1 MKTIETLSAVCLL
14 VFVVLCG
21 SSALAQPESDD
32 RTLSPYFFVKSDDP
46 NLDQLPLKSTSAV
59 VNIAGVI
66 ADVTVT
72 QVYKN
77 EGSRP
82 IEAVYVFPAS
92 TRAAVYGM
100 QMTIGERTIIAH
112 IKKKEQAR
120 QEYEEAKQQGK
131 SASLL
136 EQHRP
141 NVFQMNVAN
150 ILPKDIIRVELKY
163 TELLVPTDRIYEF
176 VYPTVVGPRYSNQPE
191 ATAPASQRWVQNP
204 YLHQGE
210 PPTYSFDIEVNIAAG
225 LPIQQITCPS
235 HKVDIRYSGNANAA
249 VLLDRSETKGGN
261 RDYILQYQLAGD
273 RIESGLLLYQGEEEN
288 FFLMMLQPP
297 KRVSGEQIPG
307 REYIFI
313 VDVSGSMHGFP
324 LEISK
329 KLLKDLIGKLRATDR
344 FNLLLFAGG
353 STLMAEQSLT
363 ATSDNIAKAIA
374 VIANQRGGGG
384 TELLPALR
392 RALALPRD
400 EGFSRTVVIATDGYV
415 TVEEEA
421 FDLIRNHLGD
431 ANLFAFG
438 IGKSV
443 NRHIIEG
450 MAHVGMGEPFVIANP
465 EDAPSRAEA
474 FRKMIESPVLTR
486 IKLDIDGFET
496 MAAEPKAIPDV
507 LADRPV
513 VVFGKWQGE
522 PRGIMTVRGIAGRE
536 AYRQVIDVASATPLP
551 SNAALRYL
559 WARHRIMLLSDYNL
573 LRPDDERIAEVTRL
587 GLTYNLLT
595 NYTSFVAVDSIVRNA
610 DGRSTTVVQP
620 LPLPEG
626 VSDYAVGG
634 AAPRAMAA
642 AAPQPSTEFFRDER
656 RKYAAQEAVKV
667 QAEPEAKAPA
677 VKIEKVVVTGGLS
690 QDAVRNAAE
699 QKLHEILQCEP
710 NHTKSGRL
718 VISLTVN
725 ADGTVS
731 TVTVVSNQTGSQ
743 AIETCILKELKSL
756 RLPATSDGRP
766 ATATIT
772 LLFA

>member
-1 MKTIETLSAVCLL
+1 MKIRKTLSAACLL
-14 VFVVLCG
+14 VIIVLCG
-21 SSALAQPESDD
+21 SSALAQPESHD
-32 RTLSPYFFVKSDDP
+32 RTLSPYFFVKSDDAS
-46 NLDQLPLKSTSAV
+46 LDQLPLKSTSAV

-100 QMTIGERTIIAH
+100 QMTIGERTIIAQ
-112 IKKKEQAR
+112 IKEKEQAR
-120 QEYEEAKQQGK
+120 QEYEDAKRQGK

-136 EQHRP
+136 EQQRP

-150 ILPKDIIRVELKY
+150 IMPADVITVELKY

-210 PPTYSFDIEVNIAAG
+210 PPTYAFDITVNIAAG

-235 HKVDIRYSGNANAA
+235 HQVDIRYSGNANAA
-249 VLLDRSETKGGN
+249 VLLDRSETKSGN

-273 RIESGLLLYQGEEEN
+273 RIESGLLLYQGEKEN
-288 FFLMMLQPP
+288 FFLMLLQPP
-297 KRVSGEQIPG
+297 KRVTSDQIPS

-329 KLLKDLIGKLRATDR
+329 KLLKDLIGKLRPTDR
-344 FNLLLFAGG
+344 FNVLLFAGG
-353 STLMAEQSLT
+353 STLMAEQSLP

-374 VIANQRGGGG
+374 VITNQQGGGG

-392 RALALPRD
+392 RALSLPRG

-421 FDLIRNHLGD
+421 FDLIRNNLGN

-450 MAHVGMGEPFVIANP
+450 MAHVGMGEPFVITNP
-465 EDAPSRAEA
+465 EDAPSRAET
-474 FRKMIESPVLTR
+474 FRKMIQSPVLTR
-486 IKLDIDGFET
+486 IQLDIDGFEA
-496 MAAEPKAIPDV
+496 MAVEPKAIPDV

-513 VVFGKWQGE
+513 VVFGKWQGQ
-522 PRGIMTVRGIAGRE
+522 PRGTITVRGIAGSE
-536 AYRQVIDVASATPLP
+536 AYRRVIDVASATPLP

-573 LRPDDERIAEVTRL
+573 LRPSDERIAEVTHL
-587 GLTYNLLT
+587 GLAYNLLT
-595 NYTSFVAVDSIVRNA
+595 NYTSFVAIDSVVRNA
-610 DGRSTTVVQP
+610 DGRFTTVVQP

-626 VSDYAVGG
+626 VSDYALGG
-634 AAPRAMAA
+634 AALRALAA
-642 AAPQPSTEFFRDER
+642 AAPQPSTGFFRDER
-656 RKYAAQEAVKV
+656 RKSAAQETVNAQVD
-667 QAEPEAKAPA
+667 AEAKALA
-677 VKIEKVVVTGGLS
+677 VKIEKVVVTGGLPEE
-690 QDAVRNAAE
+690 AVRHATE
-699 QKLHEILQCEP
+699 QNLHNLLQCNP
-710 NHTKSGRL
+710 NYSAAGRL
-718 VISLTVN
+718 VVSLTVN
-725 ADGTVS
+725 ADGTVN
-731 TVTVVSNQTGSQ
+731 TVTVTANRTGDRN
-743 AIETCILKELKSL
+743 IEPCILKELKSL
-756 RLPATSDGRP
+756 RLPATLVGRP
-766 ATATIT
+766 ATAVIT
-772 LLFA
+772 LLVA